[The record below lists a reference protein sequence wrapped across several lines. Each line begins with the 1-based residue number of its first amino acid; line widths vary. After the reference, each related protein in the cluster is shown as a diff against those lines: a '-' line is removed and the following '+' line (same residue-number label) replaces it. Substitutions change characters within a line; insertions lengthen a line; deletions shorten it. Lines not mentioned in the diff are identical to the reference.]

1 MHCPKCIGKLEEHH
15 IDKIYPVE
23 VCFVCHG
30 VWFDKDE
37 LEKIIEDGNKALSD
51 DVDMDSD
58 YQVPEDIKDLL
69 KGFSEKRAQCP
80 KCQDTVMKKESH
92 YGVMIDACPKCGG
105 VWLDSGE
112 ILTCRHHEWKD
123 FFRNVKFFFD
133 IAKQSFHKNKSP
145 ISSKQQ

>member
-1 MHCPKCIGKLEEHH
+1 MNCPKCIGKLEEHY

-37 LEKIIEDGNKALSD
+37 LEGVIADGNKALSD

-69 KGFSEKRAQCP
+69 KGFSDKIAKCP
-80 KCQDTVMKKESH
+80 KCQDTTMKKESH

-112 ILTCRHHEWKD
+112 ILQVRHHQWKD
-123 FFRNVKFFFD
+123 FFQHAGFFLD
-133 IAKQSFHKNKSP
+133 IAKRSFSRKGKL
-145 ISSKQQ
+145 

>member
-1 MHCPKCIGKLEEHH
+1 
-15 IDKIYPVE
+15 VE

-112 ILTCRHHEWKD
+112 ILTVRHHEWKD
-123 FFRNVKFFFD
+123 FFRNAKFFLE
-133 IAKQSFHKNKSP
+133 IAKQSFHKNKTP
-145 ISSKQQ
+145 ISMKQQ